1 MATQTVFGTELKNKL
16 LAGIKQLNHSVS
28 STLGP
33 GGRTVLIKDKSGEVK
48 VTKDGVSVAKSFHEL
63 EDQVEDL
70 GAQLVKQVSI
80 KSANEAGD
88 GTTTSTL
95 LAATMVEEG
104 LKLINQGSNPVE
116 VKKGID
122 KYVGK
127 VVDQLKK
134 IAKDVSSQ
142 DQIQQVATISANGDT
157 EVGNLISTAIEK
169 VGREGIVTIEESK
182 IGETS
187 LEVVEGMQF
196 DRGYKSPYFVTNN
209 TTMNAVLNDPYI
221 LIYDG
226 RITKAAELLNA
237 LSKVNSDNKP
247 LLIVAEDIEDE
258 ALATLIV
265 NKMRGIV
272 SVAAVK
278 APDFGERR
286 TLILEDLAILTGGT
300 VISKDKGHKLDKLTP
315 VQIVEM
321 FGKARTITV
330 AKETTTVVD
339 GNGTAEAIAARA
351 EEIKEQIEKA
361 TSFYEKEKLQE
372 RLGKLIGG
380 VAIISVGGNSDIEIK
395 EKKDRVEDALFATKA
410 ALVEGV
416 VPGGGLALISAFER
430 IGLPDVA
437 AGDDQRGWD
446 IVRRACQ
453 APFKTILTNCGIED
467 YYSILRDISDAEVN
481 SQGGNSEAEKVLY
494 TYDAKSQNV
503 VSVVGA
509 GLLDPAKVTRTA
521 LENAASVAGTILTT
535 ESVIFEKKDEKK
547 QQEDPMAGMY

>member
-1 MATQTVFGTELKNKL
+1 MTTTVFGTELKNKL
-16 LAGIKQLNHSVS
+16 LAGIKKLNQSVS

-33 GGRTVLIKDKSGEVK
+33 GGRTVLIKDQSGEVK
-48 VTKDGVSVAKSFHEL
+48 VTKDGVTVARSFHEL

-70 GAQLVKQVSI
+70 GAQLVKQVSV

-116 VKKGID
+116 VKKAID
-122 KYVGK
+122 KYVK
-127 VVDQLKK
+127 EVVEHLRKLS
-134 IAKDVSSQ
+134 KDISSQ
-142 DQIQQVATISANGDT
+142 DQIQQVATISANNDT

-182 IGETS
+182 TGETS

-209 TTMNAVLNDPYI
+209 TTMQAVLNDPYV
-221 LIYDG
+221 LIFDG
-226 RITKAAELLNA
+226 RITKAADILNT
-237 LSKVNSDNKP
+237 LSKANSDQKP

-278 APDFGERR
+278 APDFGDRR
-286 TLILEDLAILTGGT
+286 TLILEDLAVLTGGQ
-300 VISKDKGHKLDKLTP
+300 VISKDKGHKLEKLTP
-315 VQIVEM
+315 VQLTEM

-339 GNGTAEAIAARA
+339 GAGTAEAITIRA
-351 EEIKEQIEKA
+351 QEIKDQIEKA

-372 RLGKLIGG
+372 RLGKLVGG

-416 VPGGGLALISAFER
+416 VPGGGIALIKAFQYLDKVTES
-430 IGLPDVA
+430 GNDSN
-437 AGDDQRGWD
+437 GYN
-446 IVRRACQ
+446 IVKRACY
-453 APFKTILTNCGIED
+453 APFNTILANCGVED
-467 YYSILRDISDAEVN
+467 TYSILREVFDAEKELFEQTEENNV
-481 SQGGNSEAEKVLY
+481 Y
-494 TYDAKSQNV
+494 TYDAKAQQIVIANQS
-503 VSVVGA
+503 
-509 GLLDPAKVTRTA
+509 GLLDPTKVTRTA

-535 ESVIFEKKDEKK
+535 ESVIFEKKDDKK
-547 QQEDPMAGMY
+547 KQEDPMMGF

>member
-1 MATQTVFGTELKNKL
+1 MTLTVFGTELKNKL
-16 LAGIKQLNHSVS
+16 LAGIRKLNQSVS

-33 GGRTVLIKDKSGEVK
+33 GGRTVLIKEQSGEVK
-48 VTKDGVSVAKSFHEL
+48 VTKDGVTVARSFHEL

-95 LAATMVEEG
+95 LATTMVEEG

-122 KYVGK
+122 KYVSQ
-127 VVDQLKK
+127 VVEQLRQ
-134 IAKDVSSQ
+134 ISQDVSNQ
-142 DQIQQVATISANGDT
+142 KQIKEVATISANGDA
-157 EVGNLISTAIEK
+157 EVGELISAAIEK
-169 VGREGIVTIEESK
+169 VGREGIVTLEESK
-182 IGETS
+182 TGETS
-187 LEVVEGMQF
+187 LEIVEGMQF

-209 TTMNAVLNDPYI
+209 TTMNAVLPEPYI

-237 LSKVNSDNKP
+237 LSKANSDQKP

-286 TLILEDLAILTGGT
+286 TLILEDLAILTGGQ
-300 VISKDKGHKLDKLTP
+300 VISKNKGHKLDKLTP
-315 VQIVEM
+315 VQLIEM
-321 FGKARTITV
+321 FGKARTATV
-330 AKETTTVVD
+330 AKETTTIVD
-339 GNGTAEAIAARA
+339 GEGTAEDIAARA
-351 EEIKEQIEKA
+351 QEIKDQIEKA

-372 RLGKLIGG
+372 RLGKLVGG
-380 VAIISVGGNSDIEIK
+380 VAIISVGGNSDIEIR
-395 EKKDRVEDALFATKA
+395 ERKDRVEDALFATKA
-410 ALVEGV
+410 ALAEGI
-416 VPGGGLALISAFER
+416 VPGGGVALIEAVDALSIKPKEVTPEELLGFN
-430 IGLPDVA
+430 
-437 AGDDQRGWD
+437 
-446 IVRRACQ
+446 IVRHTCY
-453 APFKTILTNCGIED
+453 APFRAILNNCGIED
-467 YYSILRDISDAEVN
+467 YYSILKSIKDAG
-481 SQGGNSEAEKVLY
+481 SFY

-503 VSVVGA
+503 VDAIAA
-509 GLLDPAKVTRTA
+509 GLLDPTKVTRTA
-521 LENAASVAGTILTT
+521 IENAASVAGTILTT
-535 ESVIFEKKDEKK
+535 ESVIFEKKDDKK
-547 QQEDPMAGMY
+547 KEDPMMGMY

>member
-1 MATQTVFGTELKNKL
+1 MATQTVFGIELKNKL

-33 GGRTVLIKDKSGEVK
+33 GGRTVLIKDQSGEVK
-48 VTKDGVSVAKSFHEL
+48 VTKDGVTVAKSFHEL

-122 KYVGK
+122 KYVAQI
-127 VVDQLKK
+127 VEQIKK

-142 DQIQQVATISANGDT
+142 DQIQQVATISANGDV

-182 IGETS
+182 TGETS
-187 LEVVEGMQF
+187 LEIVEGMQF

-209 TTMNAVLNDPYI
+209 TTMNASLTEPYI

-300 VISKDKGHKLDKLTP
+300 VISKDKGHKIDKLTP
-315 VQIVEM
+315 VQLVEM
-321 FGKARTITV
+321 FGKARTINV
-330 AKETTTVVD
+330 AKETTTIVD
-339 GNGTAEAIAARA
+339 GNGEVPAITARA
-351 EEIKEQIEKA
+351 QEIKDQIEKA

-372 RLGKLIGG
+372 RLGKLVGG

-395 EKKDRVEDALFATKA
+395 ERKDRVEDALFATKA
-410 ALVEGV
+410 ALTEGV
-416 VPGGGLALISAFER
+416 VPGGGIALIKAVNN
-430 IGLPDVA
+430 LPILPRETSSDELL
-437 AGDDQRGWD
+437 GFD
-446 IVRRACQ
+446 IVKKTCY
-453 APFKTILTNCGIED
+453 APFKTILSNCGIED
-467 YYSILRDISDAEVN
+467 YYSILKNATEVD
-481 SQGGNSEAEKVLY
+481 SF
-494 TYDAKSQNV
+494 TYDAKKQEIV
-503 VSVVGA
+503 DAFTA

-535 ESVIFEKKDEKK
+535 ESVIFEKRDDKKK
-547 QQEDPMAGMY
+547 QEQDPNMGMY

>member
-1 MATQTVFGTELKNKL
+1 MTTTVFGIELKNKL
-16 LAGIKQLNHSVS
+16 LAGIKKLNQSVS

-48 VTKDGVSVAKSFHEL
+48 VTKDGVTVAKSFHEL

-116 VKKGID
+116 IKKGID
-122 KYVGK
+122 AYVK
-127 VVDQLKK
+127 DVVEQLKK
-134 IAKDVSSQ
+134 LAKDVASQ
-142 DQIQQVATISANGDT
+142 DQIKQVATISANGDT
-157 EVGNLISTAIEK
+157 EIGELISTAIEK

-182 IGETS
+182 TGETS
-187 LEVVEGMQF
+187 LETVEGMQF

-209 TTMNAVLNDPYI
+209 TTMQSVLDEPYI

-226 RITKAAELLNA
+226 RITTAAELLNA
-237 LSKVNSDNKP
+237 LSKANAENKP
-247 LLIVAEDIEDE
+247 LLIVAEDIDGE

-278 APDFGERR
+278 APDFGERK
-286 TLILEDLAILTGGT
+286 TLILEDLAIMTGGT
-300 VISKDKGHKLDKLTP
+300 VISKDKGYKLDKLTP
-315 VQIVEM
+315 VQLNE
-321 FGKARTITV
+321 FLGKARTVTV
-330 AKETTTVVD
+330 SKDTTTVVD
-339 GNGTAEAIAARA
+339 GAGTVEGITARA
-351 EEIKEQIEKA
+351 EEIKDQIEKA

-416 VPGGGLALISAFER
+416 VPGGGIALIEAINAVGGVPGGE
-430 IGLPDVA
+430 IA
-437 AGDDQRGWD
+437 YQ
-446 IVRRACQ
+446 IVRRACY
-453 APFKTILTNCGIED
+453 APFLTIAANCGIED
-467 YYSILRDISDAEVN
+467 TYSILRAVQDERERYVASSGEDEMF
-481 SQGGNSEAEKVLY
+481 
-494 TYDAKSQNV
+494 TYDARNQQV
-503 VSVVGA
+503 VHATTA
-509 GLLDPAKVTRTA
+509 GLLDPAKVTRVA

-535 ESVIFEKKDEKK
+535 ESVIFEKKDEKG
-547 QQEDPMAGMY
+547 QDDSMMGQF